1 MTTPGTTAQCGC
13 TLRSPAAKIPTY
25 EDLSLLHYAVW
36 GEEGW
41 AFQVFSPA
49 VEHIN
54 IHGRALHLWGAA
66 DGRRMHPNFGFAASQ
81 GRSEYSR

>member
-66 DGRRMHPNFGFAASQ
+66 DGRRMHPNFGFA
-81 GRSEYSR
+81 GTI